1 MNSFITLSEGS
12 YQAGLFD
19 NEAAISRD
27 FTIVYIDCEVSCF
40 TAVIE
45 TLGDCDDCVAYPR
58 FDQEAIFWYEEL
70 VVECRSSYDRPHWR
84 DIYVLRALQTAI
96 SILICHVA
104 GKNWNYLGIKFVL
117 NLFLFK
123 YPEII

>member
-1 MNSFITLSEGS
+1 MNSFITLTEGS

-27 FTIVYIDCEVSCF
+27 FTIVDIDCEVSCF

-58 FDQEAIFWYEEL
+58 FYQEAIF
-70 VVECRSSYDRPHWR
+70 
-84 DIYVLRALQTAI
+84 
-96 SILICHVA
+96 
-104 GKNWNYLGIKFVL
+104 
-117 NLFLFK
+117 
-123 YPEII
+123 